1 MVFFL
6 LSTLNNLA
14 YRKMFQTNFYRQIG
28 FKISWLISKL
38 FLGMFLYLH
47 TLYICIFYLISSNF
61 SLDDILINTKEN
73 SIDNLR

>member
-1 MVFFL
+1 
-6 LSTLNNLA
+6 
-14 YRKMFQTNFYRQIG
+14 MFQTNFYRQIG

-61 SLDDILINTKEN
+61 SLDDLLINTKEN
-73 SIDNLR
+73 SIDDLR